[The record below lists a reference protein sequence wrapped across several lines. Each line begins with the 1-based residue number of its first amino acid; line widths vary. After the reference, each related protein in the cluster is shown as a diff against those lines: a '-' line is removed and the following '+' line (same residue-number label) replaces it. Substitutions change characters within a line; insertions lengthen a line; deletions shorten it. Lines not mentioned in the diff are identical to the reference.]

1 MKKALAAL
9 VAAALIS
16 ACGKAA
22 PAASPQPETTAA
34 AEVSTGTETAAPEEK
49 NELHTVDM
57 PATGISLT
65 LPQDIHSLKGFLI
78 SPSDIGEKEVGSGV
92 VFGLLQYLA
101 RTHEEMDEYQ
111 NLLRET
117 DSLDTVDEATQ
128 EKLNSFYTTVLP
140 VFAIIGVNNSRTCD
154 DVAADLLG
162 NVIDV
167 YGTPSEIGEKNGYRY
182 YHLGLNF
189 DNPKVKAT
197 LDSFQPD
204 LRQEYLDLSDD
215 IKKHPEYFELKQPK
229 SAVSYPEP
237 GTKISFT
244 AQDLDGN
251 PVSSDDLFAKSDYT
265 MVNIWRTWCDP
276 CLNEFPDIM
285 KLEQEFKDRGLA
297 VVTYCGNAG
306 DEKTI
311 EEAKQIIGEY
321 SFSANLAASDEF
333 NKALPWNATP
343 ITYFVDREGKVVASP
358 FLGANIRKCREIAE
372 SLVSGTAPEAP
383 SVTDISEDAGKEKTY
398 SVHVND
404 QNGDAVK
411 GAVVSFCTDTDCNIA
426 ETDEAGIA
434 SFTGPSYPYHIQIIQ
449 VPDEYRYDSEFA
461 AAMDDDEST
470 MTVTIEKK

>member
-1 MKKALAAL
+1 MKRILAAL
-9 VAAALIS
+9 FAAALMT

-22 PAASPQPETTAA
+22 PAASPEPTAA
-34 AEVSTGTETAAPEEK
+34 PEGNTGTETAVPEEK
-49 NELHTVDM
+49 KELHTVAM

-101 RTHEEMDEYQ
+101 RTHEEMDEFQ
-111 NLLRET
+111 NLLQEAE
-117 DSLDTVDEATQ
+117 SLDTLDEAAQ
-128 EKLNSFYTTVLP
+128 EKINSFYVPVLP
-140 VFAIIGVNNSRTCD
+140 VFAVIGVNNGRTYD

-162 NVIDV
+162 NVIEL

-189 DNPKVKAT
+189 DDPQVKDT
-197 LDSFQPD
+197 LDSFEPD
-204 LRQEYLDLSDD
+204 LRQEYLDLSAD
-215 IKKHPEYFELKQPK
+215 IKAHPEYFELTLPK
-229 SAVSYPEP
+229 SAVDYPEP

-251 PVSSDDLFAKSDYT
+251 PIRSDELFAKSDYT
-265 MVNIWRTWCDP
+265 MVSIWRTWCEP
-276 CLNEFPDIM
+276 CRNEFPEIM
-285 KLEQEFKDRGLA
+285 ELARDFKDRGLA

-311 EEAKQIIGEY
+311 EEAKQIIDEY
-321 SFSANLAASDEF
+321 GFSANLAASDEF
-333 NKALPWNATP
+333 NKALPWTVTP
-343 ITYFVDREGKVVASP
+343 ITYFVDREGKVVSSP
-358 FLGANIRKCREIAE
+358 FLGANVRKCRDIAE
-372 SLVSGTAPEAP
+372 ALVSGTAPETP

-411 GAVVSFCTDTDCNIA
+411 GAVVSFCTDTNCNIA

-434 SFTGPSYPYHIQIIQ
+434 SFTGPSYPYHIQFVQ

-461 AAMDDDEST
+461 AVMDDDEST
-470 MTVTIEKK
+470 ITVTIEKK

>member
-1 MKKALAAL
+1 
-9 VAAALIS
+9 
-16 ACGKAA
+16 
-22 PAASPQPETTAA
+22 
-34 AEVSTGTETAAPEEK
+34 
-49 NELHTVDM
+49 
-57 PATGISLT
+57 
-65 LPQDIHSLKGFLI
+65 
-78 SPSDIGEKEVGSGV
+78 
-92 VFGLLQYLA
+92 
-101 RTHEEMDEYQ
+101 
-111 NLLRET
+111 
-117 DSLDTVDEATQ
+117 
-128 EKLNSFYTTVLP
+128 
-140 VFAIIGVNNSRTCD
+140 
-154 DVAADLLG
+154 
-162 NVIDV
+162 
-167 YGTPSEIGEKNGYRY
+167 
-182 YHLGLNF
+182 
-189 DNPKVKAT
+189 
-197 LDSFQPD
+197 
-204 LRQEYLDLSDD
+204 
-215 IKKHPEYFELKQPK
+215 
-229 SAVSYPEP
+229 
-237 GTKISFT
+237 
-244 AQDLDGN
+244 
-251 PVSSDDLFAKSDYT
+251 
-265 MVNIWRTWCDP
+265 IWRTWCDP
-276 CLNEFPDIM
+276 CRNEFPDIM

-297 VVTYCGNAG
+297 VVTYCGNAD